1 MLSITAPEE
10 IAKKYGGNK
19 RKIQQAA
26 AQGLIDPTSAV
37 LAGMFVDRMRN
48 AAAKEQA
55 EQPTVAEQVMAP
67 QPQPQMPPQGMAA
80 TPQAQQMPQQA
91 QMGAPQAPQMQQPQG
106 MAMGGG
112 LDSIPYN
119 EGDYAEGGIVS
130 FAAGDPVRM
139 DVTDDQL
146 RNMSRAQ
153 LRAVASNGQ
162 IPPHIRNA
170 ASARLQSIT
179 PAQGQQPTV
188 GGLAAADL
196 PRVPNV
202 SGAMDRVGQAIMG
215 TGDVD
220 RNIEVSDA
228 GIPEGQFRG
237 VFSGKTPAEKLMG
250 DGSSLDV
257 GMENFTAGTPIKRDG
272 LLGAVDDGMSMFNQ
286 LKNAPERVD
295 PAEQARRDRV
305 ALAMQ
310 TRGEGQ
316 NVFPVDNSDPFAI
329 GMETFT
335 DGQRATTPTE
345 QTAPMRSQQIPTSL
359 GPQVGRGQDPRLFGE
374 GAERRAAIA
383 ALAARDPNLVDP
395 ADGMK
400 PEIRPMTRDEVRA
413 AGLTAIDP
421 TRTRGQERS
430 DFDRFLSNEGF
441 AIKDPNAQTV
451 ADQVQQ
457 TEQAVTQPAPKVE
470 PEKES
475 KPADTTMDIT
485 EQFKVF
491 DKELAG
497 LMEKPEHGKY
507 RKEMDNLL
515 GNREERLKDAKKEG
529 FSMALLQAGLGML
542 AQGGGQTALQALGK
556 AALPATKQYAEAIK
570 DAKKEDRELLKL
582 GLSMEQMDAKE
593 LAATKR
599 ALAQIYGSRA
609 NTMISRATS
618 LDVARIG
625 AESREKVAETTSA
638 ASKGMENALRAQTAM
653 TSLLGQEGSVRGEQ
667 AEIRRDVDF
676 SRVGQDFAAASEAYS
691 ADPNDPDVRQRY
703 IDTQRIYNA
712 EIKKLEDAQG
722 ITSRLAQINSRMN
735 QLSQLGGGSTG
746 GGNVVD
752 FSSLAQ

>member
-55 EQPTVAEQVMAP
+55 EQPTVAEQVMTP
-67 QPQPQMPPQGMAA
+67 QPQPQMPPQGMAVM
-80 TPQAQQMPQQA
+80 PQAQQMPQQA
-91 QMGAPQAPQMQQPQG
+91 QMGAPQG

-112 LDSIPYN
+112 LDSIDYV

-130 FAAGDPVRM
+130 FSDGNPVRM
-139 DVTDDQL
+139 GITDDQL

-162 IPPHIRNA
+162 IPPNIRNA
-170 ASARLQSIT
+170 AAARLQSIT

-188 GGLAAADL
+188 GGLASTDL
-196 PRVPNV
+196 MRVPNV

-220 RNIEVSDA
+220 RNIEVSDT
-228 GIPEGQFRG
+228 GIPEGQFR
-237 VFSGKTPAEKLMG
+237 SITTGKTPAERMMG

-316 NVFPVDNSDPFAI
+316 NVFPVDTSDPFDV
-329 GMETFT
+329 GMETFA
-335 DGQRATTPTE
+335 DSQQVTTPTA
-345 QTAPMRSQQIPTSL
+345 QNAPMRSQQIPTSL

-374 GAERRAAIA
+374 GDERRAALA
-383 ALAARDPNLVDP
+383 ALAARNPNLVDP

-400 PEIRPMTRDEVRA
+400 PEIRRMTRDEVQA
-413 AGLTAIDP
+413 AGLPAIDA

-430 DFDRFLSNEGF
+430 DFDRFLSNEGS
-441 AIKDPNAQTV
+441 AIKDPNAPTV

-457 TEQAVTQPAPKVE
+457 TEQAVTQPAPE
-470 PEKES
+470 PKES

-491 DKELAG
+491 DKELAS
-497 LMEKPEHGKY
+497 LMEKPDHGKY
-507 RKEMDNLL
+507 RKEMENLL
-515 GNREERLKDAKKEG
+515 DNREQRLKDAKKEG

-556 AALPATKQYAEAIK
+556 AALPATKQYAEAVK

-625 AESREKVAETTSA
+625 AESREKVAETTAGPQRDLANQLKAQTTLSGIEGQLA
-638 ASKGMENALRAQTAM
+638 DIRAEKNDVRSEITLPYMNRLNRAQAELDEDPTNKELQAKVADIRDLIEREIGAELQRRGV
-653 TSLLGQEGSVRGEQ
+653 TEAENRLLG
-667 AEIRRDVDF
+667 RR
-676 SRVGQDFAAASEAYS
+676 
-691 ADPNDPDVRQRY
+691 
-703 IDTQRIYNA
+703 
-712 EIKKLEDAQG
+712 AQVSG
-722 ITSRLAQINSRMN
+722 IAGIGTS
-735 QLSQLGGGSTG
+735 